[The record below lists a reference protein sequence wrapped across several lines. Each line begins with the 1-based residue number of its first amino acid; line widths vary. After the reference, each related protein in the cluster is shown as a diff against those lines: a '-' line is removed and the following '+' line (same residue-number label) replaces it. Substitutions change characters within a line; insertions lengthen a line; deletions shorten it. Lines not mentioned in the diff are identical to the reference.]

1 MTKEEI
7 ADALGVTKTWIT
19 TRMKLGDLSPVLLE
33 AVDEGLS
40 TRAAQAINLLPEELH
55 EEYSAR
61 AVGQSVSTVSDMVQ
75 ARLDEI
81 NGIDP
86 NPAEDDA
93 DVELLDDGDD
103 DLEPLDEDEVQEDAD
118 VDVDATSPLQ
128 ELLESLANGAN
139 LSEDDQ
145 ERFTL
150 LMHSIRWSK
159 VADQQQ
165 IVDALQLALS
175 IEIDESDLDDDDD
188 SDLDDDDENVDDD
201 NADVD
206 DIELLDDED

>member
-1 MTKEEI
+1 
-7 ADALGVTKTWIT
+7 
-19 TRMKLGDLSPVLLE
+19 MKLGDLSPVLLE

-61 AVGQSVSTVSDMVQ
+61 AVGQSVSTVSDIVQ

-103 DLEPLDEDEVQEDAD
+103 DLEPLDEDEISQDTD
-118 VDVDATSPLQ
+118 VESDTSSPLQ

-150 LMHSIRWSK
+150 LIHSIRWSK
-159 VADQQQ
+159 VADQQH

-175 IEIDESDLDDDDD
+175 IEIDESDLDD